1 MAEQEPS
8 LPTSK
13 SSKSILGMASPLK
26 ARSRSPSPGP
36 GPPSGITKGV
46 ALKVIQKKKVKGNE
60 ASVWGEM
67 DVLKGLDH
75 PNIVRDD
82 VIITFPS
89 SGIVTLLLRS
99 SSTSG
104 LNPGRNITS
113 HSNSLLVENSSNE
126 LSKRESSQNETL

>member
-1 MAEQEPS
+1 MAEQVPI
-8 LPTSK
+8 LPHSK

-26 ARSRSPSPGP
+26 SRSRSPSPAP

-67 DVLKGLDH
+67 EVLKGLDH
-75 PNIVRDD
+75 PNIVRRN
-82 VIITFPS
+82 VITPSFPQ
-89 SGIVTLLLRS
+89 GLLPLLRS

-104 LNPGRNITS
+104 LNPGRSITS
-113 HSNSLLVENSSNE
+113 HLNSLSVENSLSE
-126 LSKRESSQNETL
+126 LSRRGNLLSKTL